1 MGHFD
6 PQQTSHKSAH
16 RITTLGYWCLVL
28 RKELEKTYWL
38 CIFGVN
44 QHVSICGTTLGRMD
58 IRVACAS
65 SGLLNICPAST
76 FPLCQVLFTYSS
88 CPRIKGQSAGN
99 HRNPYILV
107 LQCLVSCRFFLEP
120 IHWFGRHRK
129 SMDLDVGH
137 WKVVL
142 NFVIAQ
148 LDDSEWTIFF

>member
-1 MGHFD
+1 M
-6 PQQTSHKSAH
+6 
-16 RITTLGYWCLVL
+16 L

-107 LQCLVSCRFFLEP
+107 LQCLVSCRFFLQLRQTLRP
-120 IHWFGRHRK
+120 APVSQIRSVDLGRRFCGPLR
-129 SMDLDVGH
+129 MDFTMKNEMCHG
-137 WKVVL
+137 KM
-142 NFVIAQ
+142 VI
-148 LDDSEWTIFF
+148 